1 MPILKKFCFCFS
13 LRTGALII
21 AYSSLFI
28 DITDALL
35 TMYTKEKL
43 CFEVLIIMII
53 STIWNIVSD
62 MVLMTAI
69 YRQNP
74 NLLPVHLV
82 TCLGSLILRMI
93 SHMLTAAVAE
103 PDYLMVAYAFFMMG
117 YIAADV
123 LIVLSYYHSEV

>member
-28 DITDALL
+28 DITDGVW
-35 TMYTKEKL
+35 TMYNKEKF
-43 CFEVLIIMII
+43 CFKILIIMII
-53 STIWNIVSD
+53 SSIWNVVSD
-62 MVLMTAI
+62 MILITAI

-82 TCLGSLILRMI
+82 TCLGSLILRLI
-93 SHMLTAAVAE
+93 CNMLTAVVTE
-103 PDYLMVAYAFFMMG
+103 PDYLMVAYAFFMIG